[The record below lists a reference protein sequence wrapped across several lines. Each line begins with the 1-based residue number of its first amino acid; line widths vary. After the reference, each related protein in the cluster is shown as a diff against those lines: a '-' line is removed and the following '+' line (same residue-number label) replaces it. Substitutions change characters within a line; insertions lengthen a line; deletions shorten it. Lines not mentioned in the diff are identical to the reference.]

1 LVDLSKVPTP
11 GLEGLL
17 KGVASENFFLDFAS
31 VTDAKARAVLD
42 SETTS
47 RREGGAMPVVP
58 ARDFD
63 GALFVHDVTPPEL
76 PK

>member
-1 LVDLSKVPTP
+1 MPTP

-17 KGVASENFFLDFAS
+17 KGIAPEAFFLDFSS
-31 VTDAKARAVLD
+31 VTDQKTRAVLD
-42 SETTS
+42 SETTA
-47 RREGGAMPVVP
+47 RVEGNAKHVVP
-58 ARDFD
+58 SREFD